1 TLPLY
6 GHPGPHGAQH
16 RYRSGELHADR
27 ALRGTGTG
35 FRELLDRALPAA
47 PRVQQD
53 RCGSPTPQRADWRR
67 GLRRRT
73 LELVQ
78 RRATGGSL
86 PATGDHDVPG
96 ARERDPAVI
105 QSLIAEAFTFF
116 LLAFPALFS
125 IINPLG
131 GSFIFLAATS
141 HLPLRVRNKMARK
154 IAFYSFVTLI
164 VSMLIGAYVLKVFG
178 ISMPVLRVAGGIVIA
193 LSAWKMLTA
202 DDEGEKQK
210 AALEDA
216 SGREAENMAFYPLT
230 MPVTSGPGTISV
242 AIALG
247 TRAASRAVLFAIEAF
262 ATAALICL
270 LIYWFYAGSS
280 RLAKAVGPTGTSII
294 ARLSAFLLFC
304 IGIQVLWSGLA
315 ELVATLPHVP

>member
-1 TLPLY
+1 M
-6 GHPGPHGAQH
+6 
-16 RYRSGELHADR
+16 
-27 ALRGTGTG
+27 
-35 FRELLDRALPAA
+35 
-47 PRVQQD
+47 
-53 RCGSPTPQRADWRR
+53 R
-67 GLRRRT
+67 GLI
-73 LELVQ
+73 
-78 RRATGGSL
+78 G
-86 PATGDHDVPG
+86 
-96 ARERDPAVI
+96 
-105 QSLIAEAFTFF
+105 EAFTFF

-131 GSFIFLAATS
+131 GAFIFLAATG
-141 HLPLRVRNKMARK
+141 HLPPSVRNSMARK

-193 LSAWKMLTA
+193 LSAWNLLTA
-202 DDEGEKQK
+202 EDEGEQKK
-210 AALEDA
+210 AALEGA
-216 SGREAENMAFYPLT
+216 SGRETERMIFYPLT
-230 MPVTSGPGTISV
+230 MPITTGPGTISV

-247 TRAASRAVLFAIEAF
+247 TGSARRPVLFALEAF

-304 IGIQVLWSGLA
+304 IGIQVLWTGLA
-315 ELVATLPHVP
+315 ELLATLPHVP